1 MTLAKF
7 CMDGASSTEE
17 SGDEAAGLL
26 GEGDIVGPS
35 TASSPAVPAR
45 SSPPP
50 VPVPAASVQAV
61 GAKQALARIHKDVE
75 VFALSSKVPG
85 VPELRKNLQLY
96 GGCGFLDP
104 KFRHHPPNDSMLRTR
119 PAPKKHELID
129 AWLKFLDAQ
138 DPKTKYDPSRF
149 ITDVPR
155 QKKGRKGGHGRDAE
169 GGSAGAENPAD
180 VLVKTHQD
188 GLLVR
193 VVDLKLER
201 WCQHS
206 AAGVLKIFR
215 RVRAQQQHGTVDSV
229 HEFRLELQHLLDDAV
244 RSLYRKHL
252 FNCNARQL
260 LCHLPTT
267 HSHFSVLARADR
279 AHKCGE
285 ECEGGG
291 DCAAA
296 DEALALAE
304 ASLCALQLDVLRGM
318 YEAEGTFSWAL
329 RCKRK
334 HATAHIS
341 RARPFLR
348 VDGIIRS
355 ISPLA
360 GPRDDSK
367 IQHSLPHVNPH
378 FLFVAVP
385 PLLHEMHHQ
394 HLRTRGINIP
404 FE

>member
-155 QKKGRKGGHGRDAE
+155 QTKGRKGGHGRDAE

-318 YEAEGTFSWAL
+318 YEAEGRELNAE
-329 RCKRK
+329 
-334 HATAHIS
+334 
-341 RARPFLR
+341 
-348 VDGIIRS
+348 
-355 ISPLA
+355 
-360 GPRDDSK
+360 
-367 IQHSLPHVNPH
+367 Q
-378 FLFVAVP
+378 
-385 PLLHEMHHQ
+385 
-394 HLRTRGINIP
+394 NILVL
-404 FE
+404 